1 MTDYITRMGDG
12 RTVYMTKEEI
22 MSDIVDGMA
31 DGADAAGVPEL
42 TQDDMDRICEIVCDK
57 SKITSIEPGREVC
70 LSKDAGA
77 IKFNQDN
84 GGSGNA
90 IPCMGRLEGLL
101 VYERSLT
108 FDSMELAWMDY
119 SIKPVKAIIN
129 CETSNYEQMALMTTL
144 PLVMGAMPNMGLYY
158 APDGPYPNPT
168 DLMREFKMEESMAAS
183 EAAAEHL
190 TRDIGYVCQEI
201 DKVGCEGFNFDT
213 VASAGDAEF
222 VATLKGMEAYRK
234 SNPNAYIEC
243 GMSAET
249 VLGIHGAMEYDGK
262 VVAGMYPH
270 EQVKLAEKAGV
281 NVFGPVV
288 NTNTSRSFAWN
299 IARAVTIVKECEKVS
314 SIPCHVNMGMGV
326 GGIPMSEL
334 PPIDAVTRASKLMV
348 EIAGV
353 DGI

>member
-42 TQDDMDRICEIVCDK
+42 TQDDMDRICEVVCDENRTVSVARGK
-57 SKITSIEPGREVC
+57 EVVMTEDGGPYKIMIDSG
-70 LSKDAGA
+70 S
-77 IKFNQDN
+77 
-84 GGSGNA
+84 SGN
-90 IPCMGRLEGLL
+90 GVEVSRLQSIMIH
-101 VYERSLT
+101 ERSMGM
-108 FDSMELAWMDY
+108 DSFQLAHIDY
-119 SIKPVKAIIN
+119 SIKAVKPII
-129 CETSNYEQMALMTTL
+129 SYEMQAMEQVVLNTTI
-144 PLVMGAMPNMGLYY
+144 PMFYGAMPNMGLYY
-158 APDGPYPNPT
+158 SPDGPYGNPA
-168 DLMREFKMEESMAAS
+168 DLMREFKMEEAMDQA
-183 EAAAEHL
+183 EKAAEHL
-190 TRDIGYVCQEI
+190 ARDIDYVASAMI
-201 DKVGCEGFNFDT
+201 SAGAEGFNFDT
-213 VASAGDAEF
+213 TASAGDADF
-222 VATLKGMEAYRK
+222 VGTLNGVTEIRK
-234 SNPNAYIEC
+234 KFPNAYIVM
-243 GMSAET
+243 GMSAEN
-249 VLGIHGAMEYDGK
+249 VLGIHGSIEYDGTP
-262 VVAGMYPH
+262 VAGLYPH

-314 SIPCHVNMGMGV
+314 NIPCHVNMGMGV